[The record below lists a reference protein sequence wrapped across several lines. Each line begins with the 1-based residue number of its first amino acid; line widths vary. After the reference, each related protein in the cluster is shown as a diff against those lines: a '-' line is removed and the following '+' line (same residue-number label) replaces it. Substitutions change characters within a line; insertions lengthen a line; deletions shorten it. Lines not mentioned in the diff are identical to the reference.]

1 MCAGAR
7 ECVCVCVR
15 VCVRV
20 FAWRVSVGN
29 ARSPTGS
36 VEQTNKDQCR
46 VKTTKESQDDKRV
59 SKRIALPEKY
69 TYPPASVLRESNCLM
84 FNILN
89 KVSLQCQP

>member
-36 VEQTNKDQCR
+36 AEQTNKDQCR
-46 VKTTKESQDDKRV
+46 VKTTKESQDDKRA
-59 SKRIALPEKY
+59 SKRIALPEEEK
-69 TYPPASVLRESNCLM
+69 
-84 FNILN
+84 
-89 KVSLQCQP
+89 